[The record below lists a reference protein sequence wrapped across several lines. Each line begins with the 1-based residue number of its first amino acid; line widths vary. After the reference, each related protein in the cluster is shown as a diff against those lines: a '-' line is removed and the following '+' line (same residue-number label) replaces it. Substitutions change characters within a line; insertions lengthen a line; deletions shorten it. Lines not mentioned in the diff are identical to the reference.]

1 MEAWSELSCCKPSL
15 GEKHTTLPLL
25 RALFKTF
32 FYFEA
37 SFAAVIASIFAVSSW
52 RAIASHDS
60 LQIREDLPFFLQ
72 AGTIFAIHAIA
83 IWHVSEASRWA
94 RVSGVAASVVN
105 ILIVLQSLPF
115 RSSSDKPLAL
125 DMVVFGIA
133 GIAVFS
139 IRLEP
144 LSASETLPSGPPTL
158 W

>member
-94 RVSGVAASVVN
+94 RVSGVAARSV
-105 ILIVLQSLPF
+105 S
-115 RSSSDKPLAL
+115 
-125 DMVVFGIA
+125 GIA
-133 GIAVFS
+133 RSPTDSCVVARGEEHFATVRGAWQRLVPTGLELDFS
-139 IRLEP
+139 
-144 LSASETLPSGPPTL
+144 
-158 W
+158 